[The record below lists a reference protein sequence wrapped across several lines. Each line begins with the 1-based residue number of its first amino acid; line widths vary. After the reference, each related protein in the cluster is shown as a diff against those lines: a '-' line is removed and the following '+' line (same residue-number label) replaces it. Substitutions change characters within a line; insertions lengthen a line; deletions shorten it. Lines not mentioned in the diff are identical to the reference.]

1 MASRQEY
8 IQSLHQKIDEWNA
21 DIDKLAA
28 KKDQVEAE
36 SKLELQ
42 KQIDSL
48 KGKRSEMEIELENL
62 KNSSADAWEDVKSG
76 ADLAWEAMNSA
87 VRSALSRFNK

>member
-8 IQSLHQKIDEWNA
+8 IESLHRKIDAWNSE
-21 DIDKLAA
+21 IDKLSA
-28 KKDQVEAE
+28 KKSKLEAE

-48 KGKRSEMEIELENL
+48 KSRRSEMELQLEHL
-62 KNSSADAWEDVKSG
+62 KTTGAEAWEDVKSG
-76 ADLAWEAMNSA
+76 VDLAWEAMNQAVTSA
-87 VRSALSRFNK
+87 VSRFSK

>member
-21 DIDKLAA
+21 DIDKLVA
-28 KKDQVEAE
+28 KKEKVEAE
-36 SKLELQ
+36 SKLEMQ

-62 KNSSADAWEDVKSG
+62 KNTSAEAWEDVKSG
-76 ADLAWEAMNSA
+76 VDLAWEAMNSA
-87 VRSALSRFNK
+87 VKSAFSRFNK

>member
-62 KNSSADAWEDVKSG
+62 KNTGADAWEDVKSG
-76 ADLAWEAMNSA
+76 VDLAWEAMNSA
-87 VRSALSRFNK
+87 VKSAFSRFTK

>member
-8 IQSLHQKIDEWNA
+8 IQSLHRKIDEWNGE
-21 DIDKLAA
+21 IDKLSA
-28 KKDQVEAE
+28 KKDKLEAE

-48 KGKRSEMEIELENL
+48 KSKRGEIEEQLEHL
-62 KNSSADAWEDVKSG
+62 KATGAEAWEDMKSG
-76 ADLAWEAMNSA
+76 VDLAWEAMNLAVTSA
-87 VRSALSRFNK
+87 VSRFIK

>member
-8 IQSLHQKIDEWNA
+8 IESLHRKIDEWNTQ
-21 DIDKLAA
+21 IDKLVA
-28 KKDQVEAE
+28 KKDRLEAE

-48 KGKRSEMEIELENL
+48 KGKRSEMEIQLENL
-62 KNSSADAWEDVKSG
+62 KNTSADAWEDVKSG
-76 ADLAWEAMNSA
+76 VDLAWEAMNTAVKSA
-87 VRSALSRFNK
+87 VSRFNQ